1 MKKLSLI
8 TLFYSF
14 IISAN
19 LYCFDLLDDVE
30 DFFDE
35 TEDLAQIIGIIF
47 MIFIAILIIRRLLI
61 INERNTY
68 LGYYDIFKKNDTEN
82 DLQEENIDNNANT
95 KDGKEN
101 NSKYV
106 KIYDLSPKY
115 KLKQKNKKD
124 NDIII
129 K

>member
-35 TEDLAQIIGIIF
+35 TEDLTQIIGIIF
-47 MIFIAILIIRRLLI
+47 MIFIAILIIRRFLI

>member
-19 LYCFDLLDDVE
+19 LYCFDLLDDVD

-47 MIFIAILIIRRLLI
+47 MILIAILIIRRFLI

-68 LGYYDIFKKNDTEN
+68 LGYYDIFKKN

-124 NDIII
+124 NDLII